1 MAEVTSYRRN
11 IAGEHYVLRSRFGP
25 VGMDIERRT
34 RAVRDMAYRTA
45 PLGEVRVGD
54 PWAPSRIPGA
64 LKRSHRYT
72 VEMEGGQVVGTV
84 IADPIPDRGR
94 TTSYAASV
102 HEGSDPHL
110 IFPRDRSKR
119 LRWPNPDGSQ
129 NFRGRGQAVAH
140 PGTRR
145 GRPWLRDS
153 LAAAAD

>member
-1 MAEVTSYRRN
+1 MAEVTYRRH

-34 RAVRDMAYRTA
+34 RAVRDMGYRTA

-54 PWAPSRIPGA
+54 AWAPSRIPGG
-64 LKRSHRYT
+64 LKRSHHFT
-72 VEMEGGQVVGTV
+72 VEMEGGKVVGTV
-84 IADPIPDRGR
+84 IADPLPDRGR

-110 IFPRDRSKR
+110 IYPRDASRR

-129 NFRGRGQAVAH
+129 NFRGRGQPVAH

-145 GRPWLRDS
+145 SNPWLLRS